1 MKRILNFKFS
11 IFNQFLM
18 TKCFKHFKLNNLD
31 LNRNFKLEI
40 RNFSQGFTL
49 IELIIYMAL
58 LSGFLIILTSV
69 FGAILDTRL
78 STLAVSS
85 VEQDG
90 RFILARFAYDINRAS
105 SISVPSPSSLVL
117 TINGQTYT
125 YSVVSSNLQLVAPQ
139 GTDRLSGSGSTVSSL
154 TIQRVGNLGGN
165 EETFQ
170 IQFTLNSVVQ
180 NRGANEIRA
189 FQTTIGRRIR

>member
-1 MKRILNFKFS
+1 
-11 IFNQFLM
+11 M